1 MFRRNP
7 FGLRVDL
14 CGAGPEDLKRLRD
27 EGVV

>member
-7 FGLRVDL
+7 VGLRVDL